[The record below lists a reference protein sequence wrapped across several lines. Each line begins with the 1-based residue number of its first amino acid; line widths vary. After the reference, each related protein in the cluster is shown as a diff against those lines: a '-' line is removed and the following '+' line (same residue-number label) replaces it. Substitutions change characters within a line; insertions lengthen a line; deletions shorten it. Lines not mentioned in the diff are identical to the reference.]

1 VPLVALAVIAY
12 AAGLLLGFGGVVHPA
27 IAMLGC
33 ITVAVAGVV
42 RRDAGVS
49 ALAILG
55 LAGWLAARSAMLDEA
70 RCARLRGPIIAVFP
84 EAVAPGAFVRGET
97 RAIAGRTCTAPITV
111 AVRSGRASAGR
122 EVHVVG
128 DVAAT
133 HGRLFARGASVRPGR
148 DRDEVVAFRAR
159 LGHGL
164 DSAFGRNA
172 ALARALLIADT
183 RSIDPAVR
191 DRYAAAGLVHM
202 LSISGLHVAIIA
214 LAVELLCR
222 AARLPPR
229 AASITTMALVAAYVV
244 VIGAPAPAVRSAVML
259 GVSAVSRLAQRNTS
273 PWASLA
279 IGGGAPLLLPRTVL
293 DLGWQLSVLGMAGLV
308 ASGALARRWI
318 GRRRGAWRGQVQ
330 AALLASI
337 VASLVS
343 GPLVAWHFGRLSL
356 VAPLANVVASPIVA
370 VLQPTLFL
378 ALAFTSVAAVERF
391 IADAASPMLWALD
404 AVASTA
410 SRVPYA
416 SLNVAPSLGVA
427 VIASLC
433 ALALLVACVSR
444 HPGRPLVVAGGS
456 LAAIAWWPLAPLR
469 ARGVELHMIDVG
481 QGDAIAL
488 RTPRGRW
495 VLVDAG
501 RAWRGGDAG
510 RATVIPY
517 VRRHGGSVAA
527 FVLSHPHADHA
538 GGAATIVRALR
549 PEAFWD
555 GAYLGT
561 SDTYRDALAA
571 VAAAGITWERA
582 RPGHHLLIDDVQFEF
597 LAPDSAWTRELD
609 DPNEASVV
617 LRVRYGAVRFLL
629 VGDAERGE
637 ERWLLARDSLALRAE
652 VLKVGHHGSS
662 TSTTA
667 EFLRAV
673 RPVVALVSVGAGN
686 AYGHPSAHVLGSLA
700 AQGAT
705 VLRTDRQGTVV
716 VRTDGVTV
724 EIQAQGERWVSSAVS
739 APH

>member
-1 VPLVALAVIAY
+1 LPLVTIAVIAY

-33 ITVAVAGVV
+33 LALAGVMRRDTRVIALAALGVAGW
-42 RRDAGVS
+42 
-49 ALAILG
+49 I
-55 LAGWLAARSAMLDEA
+55 AARATIADEV
-70 RCARLRGPIIAVFP
+70 RCSRLRGLIVAVFP
-84 EAVAPGAFVRGET
+84 DALAPGAFVRGET
-97 RAIAGRTCTAPITV
+97 RVIAGRACTAPIMI
-111 AVRSGRASAGR
+111 AVRRGRAPAGS
-122 EVHVVG
+122 EVHVAG
-128 DVAAT
+128 DVTAA
-133 HGRLFARGASVRPGR
+133 HGRLFARAASVRPGQ
-148 DRDEVVAFRAR
+148 DRDAVVAFRAQ
-159 LGHGL
+159 LGRGL
-164 DSAFGRNA
+164 DSAFGRYA
-172 ALARALLIADT
+172 VLARALLIADT

-229 AASITTMALVAAYVV
+229 AASVATMVLVAAYVG
-244 VIGAPAPAVRSAVML
+244 VIGAPPPAVRSAVML
-259 GVSAVSRLAQRNTS
+259 GVSAVSRFVQRNTS

-279 IGGGAPLLLPRTVL
+279 IGAGAPLLVPRTVL

-318 GRRRGAWRGQVQ
+318 GRRRGKWRGQLF

-337 VASLVS
+337 TASLVT

-356 VAPLANVVASPIVA
+356 IAPAANLLASPVVA
-370 VLQPTLFL
+370 VLQPMLFV
-378 ALAFTSVAAVERF
+378 ALLFTAVPAIERF
-391 IADAASPMLWALD
+391 VADAASPMLWALD
-404 AVASTA
+404 TVASMA
-410 SRVPYA
+410 ARVPYA
-416 SLNVAPSLGVA
+416 SLDVAPSLGIA

-433 ALALLVACVSR
+433 ALAVIVACVSR
-444 HPGRPLVVAGGS
+444 HPGRGLVVAGGS
-456 LAAIAWWPLAPLR
+456 LAAIAWWPLAPVG
-469 ARGVELHMIDVG
+469 AHGVELHMIDVG
-481 QGDAIAL
+481 QGDAVAL

-495 VLVDAG
+495 ILVDAG

-538 GGAATIVRALR
+538 GGAATVVRALH
-549 PEAFWD
+549 PNVFWD
-555 GAYLGT
+555 GAYVGT
-561 SDTYRDALAA
+561 SDTYRNALAA
-571 VAAAGITWERA
+571 VATAGVTWERV
-582 RPGHHLLIDDVQFEF
+582 RPGQRLTIDDVQLEV

-629 VGDAERGE
+629 VGDAEREE
-637 ERWLLARDSLALRAE
+637 ERWLLERDSLALRAD

-667 EFLRAV
+667 GFLRAV
-673 RPVVALVSVGAGN
+673 RPAVALVSVGAGN
-686 AYGHPSAHVLGSLA
+686 PYGHPSAHVLASLA

-705 VLRTDRQGTVV
+705 VLRTDRLGGVV
-716 VRTDGVTV
+716 LRTDGTAL
-724 EIQAQGERWVSSAVS
+724 EIQAQGERWVSSGGS
-739 APH
+739 APR

>member
-12 AAGLLLGFGGVVHPA
+12 AAGLLLGFGGVAHLA
-27 IAMLGC
+27 IAVTGC
-33 ITVAVAGVV
+33 LALAGVV
-42 RRDAGVS
+42 RRDARLI
-49 ALAILG
+49 ALAALG
-55 LAGWLAARSAMLDEA
+55 LAGWLAARATVIGDA
-70 RCARLRGPIIAVFP
+70 RCSRLRGEIVAVFP
-84 EAVAPGAFVRGET
+84 DALAPGAFVHGET
-97 RAIAGRTCTAPITV
+97 RAIAGRPCTAPVTV
-111 AVRSGRASAGR
+111 AVRQGRAPAGR
-122 EVHVVG
+122 DVHVSGV
-128 DVAAT
+128 VSAT
-133 HGRLFARGASVRPGR
+133 RGRLFARGAFVHAGR
-148 DRDEVVAFRAR
+148 NRDDLVAFRAR
-159 LGHGL
+159 LGRGL
-164 DSAFGRNA
+164 DSAFGGNA

-183 RSIDPAVR
+183 RSLDPALR

-229 AASITTMALVAAYVV
+229 AALLTTVALVTAYVA

-259 GVSAVSRLAQRNTS
+259 GVSALSRLAQRNTS

-279 IGGGAPLLLPRTVL
+279 VGGGAPLLAPRTVL

-318 GRRRGAWRGQVQ
+318 GRRRGEWRGKII

-356 VAPLANVVASPIVA
+356 IAPAANLVASPVVA
-370 VLQPTLFL
+370 VLQPMLFV
-378 ALAFTSVAAVERF
+378 ALVFTPVPAIERF
-391 IADAASPMLWALD
+391 VADAASPMLWALD

-416 SLNVAPSLGVA
+416 SLDVAPSMGIA

-433 ALALLVACVSR
+433 ALGLIVACVSR
-444 HPGRPLVVAGGS
+444 YPGRSLVVAGAS
-456 LAAIAWWPLAPLR
+456 LAALAWWPNAPLG
-469 ARGVELHMIDVG
+469 AHGVELHMIDVG
-481 QGDAIAL
+481 QGDAVAL

-517 VRRHGGSVAA
+517 LRRRGGPVAA

-538 GGAATIVRALR
+538 GGAETIVRALR
-549 PEAFWD
+549 PDVFWD
-555 GAYLGT
+555 GAYIGT
-561 SDTYRDALAA
+561 SEAYREALAA
-571 VAAAGITWERA
+571 VATTGVTWQRV
-582 RPGHHLLIDDVQFEF
+582 RPGQQLTIDDVQLDF
-597 LAPDSAWTRELD
+597 LAPDSVWTRALD

-617 LRVRYGAVRFLL
+617 LRARYGAVRFLL
-629 VGDAERGE
+629 VGDAEREE
-637 ERWLLARDSLALRAE
+637 ERWLLERDSIALRAE
-652 VLKVGHHGSS
+652 VLKVGHHGSI
-662 TSTTA
+662 TSTTTG
-667 EFLRAV
+667 FLRAV
-673 RPVVALVSVGAGN
+673 RPSVALVSVGAGN
-686 AYGHPSAHVLGSLA
+686 TYGHPSARVLASLA

-705 VLRTDRQGTVV
+705 VLRTDRHGSVV
-716 VRTDGVTV
+716 VRTDGVTL
-724 EIQAQGERWVSSAVS
+724 EIQAQGERWVSSAAS
-739 APH
+739 APQ